1 MISTNAHTKKPLLPW
16 SMKYTFPCRLAST
29 FNSPNNN
36 LRRSPTWER
45 RVSFIYQAKLKPAR
59 CFRWSGFACPTLVS
73 LEPPWCHNTRQGS
86 DFTAP
91 APASEHTILWSPGKS
106 NDSRALQE
114 CLMNSQETS
123 SYGAFRKREMLQW
136 HHQRSLQMKSCQRE
150 IWVMVFKSKSIF
162 HNKADI

>member
-1 MISTNAHTKKPLLPW
+1 MISTTAHTKIPPLPW
-16 SMKYTFPCRLAST
+16 SMKYTFPCRLACMS
-29 FNSPNNN
+29 NSPNNT

-45 RVSFIYQAKLKPAR
+45 RVSFIYQANLKPAR

-73 LEPPWCHNTRQGS
+73 FEPSWCHNTRQGS

-91 APASEHTILWSPGKS
+91 APASEHTILWSPDKS

-123 SYGAFRKREMLQW
+123 SYRAFRKKEMLQW
-136 HHQRSLQMKSCQRE
+136 HHQRSLQMKSRQRE
-150 IWVMVFKSKSIF
+150 IWVMVFE
-162 HNKADI
+162 